1 MNKYQESFENIKNE
15 CAKYHNFDI
24 IYDFITLKELVEKY
38 MVLEKALDWA
48 CYIISKDCHVM
59 DFDGDERMVC
69 GNAETWKE
77 YLLNE
82 IEKEEKM
89 TGYITFPS

>member
-1 MNKYQESFENIKNE
+1 MNNYEYLLEYMCSKCISTMHCKKDEIRCLGYRRLE
-15 CAKYHNFDI
+15 
-24 IYDFITLKELVEKY
+24 ELINKSN
-38 MVLEKALDWA
+38 VLDKALDWA
-48 CYIISKDCHVM
+48 CQIISKDCHVM

-89 TGYITFPS
+89 TG